1 MTVLKKITF
10 NPKKTITIIAAHGKH
25 NEIGLD
31 NKLLWRLSSDLK
43 HFKALTTGN
52 TIIMGR
58 KTYESI
64 GRPLPN
70 RTNIIITRNKAY
82 QANGC
87 VVVNS
92 LEEAIAQ
99 CNDTECFIIGG
110 ASIYEQ
116 ALALADK
123 LELTFVDFEG
133 EADVFFPKIDYS
145 HWNLTKKESHKATDK
160 DAYDF
165 QFKTFVRKIN

>member
-1 MTVLKKITF
+1 MTALKKTAF
-10 NPKKTITIIAAHGKH
+10 KKKTITIIAAIGKR

-31 NKLLWRLSSDLK
+31 NKLLWKLSSDLK
-43 HFKALTTGN
+43 HFKALTTGH

-58 KTYESI
+58 KTYQSI

-70 RTNIIITRNKAY
+70 RTNIIITRNENY
-82 QANGC
+82 QAAGC
-87 VVVNS
+87 KVVNS
-92 LEEAIAQ
+92 LQQAIAL
-99 CNDTECFIIGG
+99 CEDTECFIIGG
-110 ASIYEQ
+110 ASIYKQ
-116 ALALADK
+116 AISLANK

-133 EADVFFPKIDYS
+133 EADTFFPEIDYS
-145 HWNLTKKESHKATDK
+145 AWQLTKKESHKATVK